1 MATFRRSGLAMRMEN
16 IEGAV
21 AAENYDPAESLVV
34 EEEAAAAVGEADMV
48 AEEVDGLTSDIDAS
62 QDAAEELVGE
72 VIPAMEEASV
82 DDGMTPRE
90 AEHVQA
96 RLESICRRAGIDF
109 ASTGLTMRRE
119 SFSGSASRKTQ
130 TKMRL
135 EAADGVFQ
143 RIWENIKKAWLW
155 LKDQISGI
163 YSKWTSSAEGVKKR
177 LEDIQTRMTAMKA
190 GSDPDSRSLKTA
202 AKIFSV
208 DGKTN
213 VLAGNDNTLIKVCD
227 STLAFFNSIT
237 PVKAAIEGLNIASIT
252 EALVGKK
259 GEQYVNAAGANSTY
273 IKDEILDFSKG
284 VISAIS
290 TGTGSRSAG
299 LLKEFENP
307 GKTNTNDILAVEG
320 YLPGGRSV
328 VQTAK
333 KLSGGDLEL
342 ESVKVSV
349 EIVEDRFADSY
360 DAPGVKDITTI
371 INKGLNI
378 CSELLK
384 SEKKKAE
391 SDVAIKAA
399 LDKFDALIKEAKAA
413 QDRRRGMSSDDAA
426 AEAKNTDKINATSIV
441 LQLSGS
447 VQSVVDVVTTK
458 APKMLFDCAA
468 ACADIAASSVN
479 NLKEPKK

>member
-72 VIPAMEEASV
+72 VIPAMEEAAT

-190 GSDPDSRSLKTA
+190 GSDPDARSLKTS
-202 AKIFSV
+202 AKIFSI

-227 STLAFFNSIT
+227 STLAFFSSIT
-237 PVKAAIEGLNIASIT
+237 PVKSAIEGLNIASIT
-252 EALVGKK
+252 EALIGKK
-259 GEQYVNAAGANSTY
+259 GEKIGNATLK
-273 IKDEILDFSKG
+273 KDDILDFSKG
-284 VISAIS
+284 VITAIS
-290 TGTGSRSAG
+290 TGANSRSSG

-307 GKTNTNDILAVEG
+307 GPKNTNDILAVSG
-320 YLPGGRSV
+320 CLPGGRSV
-328 VQTAK
+328 VHTAK

-342 ESVKVSV
+342 ESIKVSV

-360 DAPGVKDITTI
+360 DAPGVKDITTV

-384 SEKKKAE
+384 SDKKKAE

-399 LDKFDALIKEAKAA
+399 LDKFDALIKEAKAV

-447 VQSVVDVVTTK
+447 VQSAVDVVTTK

-468 ACADIAASSVN
+468 ACADIAAASVN